1 MFVQAGQSDVE
12 AALDQAQIAQ
22 RAWAGYGLERK
33 QAVLMNIG
41 NELMARAG
49 ELGRL
54 LSREEGKP
62 LAEGKGEVYRAGQF
76 FTYYAAETLRQ
87 LGEHADSV
95 RDGIEADV
103 RREPVGVVA
112 VISPWNF
119 PTATASWKIAPAL
132 CYGNAVIWKPATA
145 TPASA
150 VALAKIISRQDIPKG
165 LFSLLM
171 GSGGAIGQALVENP
185 KVNAI
190 SFTGSVPVG
199 KGIAAAAIGNLTR
212 VQMEMGSKNALAV
225 LDDAD
230 LDLAVTLA
238 LGGAFGG
245 SGQKCTASSR
255 LVVHEGVH
263 DAFVDKLVA
272 GAKAMKVGHALDAA
286 TQMGPVVSQQQLNE
300 NLEYV
305 DIGRSEGAELAC
317 GGERLNTG
325 HEGFYMSP
333 GVFVSTSNSMRINR
347 EEMFAPLT
355 SVIKV
360 ASYDEALSVVND
372 TNFGLTS
379 GIVTQSLARAT
390 HFRRNARTGVVTV
403 NLPTAGTDYH
413 VPFGGRGDSSY
424 GPREQG
430 RTAAEFYTI
439 VITPISAPERRSD
452 AGAKR
457 TDRRAAIRQL
467 VAKGV
472 PAIARRRRRRGAR
485 DHRLSRDV
493 SRNGAECRTVKPLVR
508 AIPGT
513 DPQGAMGLGYRPR
526 PRDRANGGVL
536 RISEPVADRGRY
548 RPRRDRP
555 QPRRTVHAAHL

>member
-1 MFVQAGQSDVE
+1 VTHQNLIAGEWTAGESEIENRNPSDLSDLVGIYAQASADQLE
-12 AALDQAQIAQ
+12 ATLDRAQTAQ
-22 RAWAGYGLERK
+22 REWQSYGLERK
-33 QAVLMNIG
+33 QAVLNAIG
-41 NELMARAG
+41 NEMMTRAE
-49 ELGRL
+49 ELGTL

-76 FTYYAAETLRQ
+76 FTYYAAECLRQ
-87 LGEHADSV
+87 IGENADSV
-95 RDGIEADV
+95 RPDIEIDV

-132 CYGNAVIWKPATA
+132 CYGNAVIWKPANV

-150 VALAKIISRQDIPKG
+150 VALAEIINRQDIPKG
-165 LFSLLM
+165 LFSLVM
-171 GSGGAIGQALVENP
+171 GSGRTVGQRIVESP

-199 KGIAAAAIGNLTR
+199 KGIAAAAIQNLTK

-225 LDDAD
+225 MDDAD

-255 LVVHEGVH
+255 LIVMDAVH
-263 DAFVDKLVA
+263 DAFAEKLIA
-272 GAKAMKVGHALDAA
+272 GAKAMKVGHCMDEGI
-286 TQMGPVVSQQQLNE
+286 QMGPVVSEGQLAE
-300 NLEYV
+300 NMAYV
-305 DIGRSEGAELAC
+305 DLGKSEGAELAC
-317 GGERLNTG
+317 GGARLDMPHQG
-325 HEGFYMSP
+325 YYMSP
-333 GVFVSTSNSMRINR
+333 GVFLNTTNDMRINR

-360 ASYDEALSVVND
+360 GSYEEALATVND

-379 GIVTQSLARAT
+379 GVVTKSLARAT

-430 RTAAEFYTI
+430 KAAAEFYTT
-439 VITPISAPERRSD
+439 VKTAYISA
-452 AGAKR
+452 G
-457 TDRRAAIRQL
+457 
-467 VAKGV
+467 
-472 PAIARRRRRRGAR
+472 
-485 DHRLSRDV
+485 
-493 SRNGAECRTVKPLVR
+493 
-508 AIPGT
+508 
-513 DPQGAMGLGYRPR
+513 
-526 PRDRANGGVL
+526 
-536 RISEPVADRGRY
+536 PV
-548 RPRRDRP
+548 
-555 QPRRTVHAAHL
+555 